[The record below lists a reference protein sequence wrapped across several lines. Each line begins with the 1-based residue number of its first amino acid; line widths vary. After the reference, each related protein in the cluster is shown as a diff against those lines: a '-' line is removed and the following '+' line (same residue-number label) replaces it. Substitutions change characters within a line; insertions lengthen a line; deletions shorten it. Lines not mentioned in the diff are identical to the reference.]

1 MSRIVYNY
9 AIVYLPDEDGNAM
22 FDIYYF
28 QKGYTAMNYIRVANV
43 YMSFLVHRLP
53 DMTINQTMDFIS
65 SVGDDLKLDFK
76 YEIRR
81 GLRDSSFNTL
91 DAGEFE
97 YIEIFSKSPD
107 DLKKLH
113 EKLYELLMDY
123 YKYLNYERLNTFD
136 KLFVRNTETP
146 FRFTHYTINKH
157 LCKYWF
163 SSKFNL
169 PFVGYMS
176 VDTKNIKHYERDYLR
191 PTHLK
196 VEETFILDAN
206 EGHDY
211 HNKRL
216 IDTLKP
222 YTPDKDYKT
231 DENNNIV
238 VASYDIETYN
248 KNMVVSPTDPN
259 QYIFCIGIAFFKLMC
274 NKPYARYSLISAD
287 LKTDPAVSDKLVE
300 TDLKLRD
307 ILTKPCK
314 CYIVNNEYCSDKDD
328 YTTYICLENEVDL
341 IRTYVELLHRN
352 QPHIVTG
359 FNNFTF
365 DDTWIYSRVSNV
377 DKFGEA
383 TFLKY
388 RQVFST
394 YDIDELDRLKR
405 TEIAP
410 QWKTFTVKME
420 GKVVDAENRT
430 MRAPVIQSL
439 DVLKMLKKADP
450 KRFSQRWKLDYM
462 LEVYHIKNPYNGQNL
477 SKTGLEIHQMFESWD
492 QKKDLY
498 EIAFYCLQDSWI
510 CATLIIER
518 NNLIDKLAMA
528 TITYTSF
535 EDSLYLA
542 DGHRVSCLNVYF
554 SYRNDFATL
563 DDGYKNRS
571 HNIKHNWKYERGIDD
586 EYDYGLGMKTFDKRT
601 IVGGGVKVKKSSR
614 HTGVTA
620 LDFSAQYPAMFCSEN
635 IASSSAVDVDML
647 VNPEKYGMKNQ
658 LTKEINDMFGPRR
671 VYYLKRIH
679 EGCE

>member
-1 MSRIVYNY
+1 MEYVYNY
-9 AIVYLPDEDGNAM
+9 AIVYVPDEDGSAM

-28 QKGYTAMNYIRVANV
+28 KKGSTKLNCIRVVNV

-53 DMTINQTMDFIS
+53 DMTVEQTMELIR
-65 SVGDDLKLDFK
+65 SVANDLKLDF
-76 YEIRR
+76 EFEVVR
-81 GLRDSSFNTL
+81 GLVDSSFNTL
-91 DAGEFE
+91 GSGEFE
-97 YIEIFSKSPD
+97 YVEIFSKAPEN
-107 DLKKLH
+107 LKKLH
-113 EKLYELLMDY
+113 DKLYDILTDY
-123 YKYLNYERLNTFD
+123 YKYLNYDRLNTFD

-146 FRFTHYTINKH
+146 FRFTHYTTNKQ

-169 PFVGYMS
+169 PFVGYMEIN
-176 VDTKNIKHYERDYLR
+176 TRKIRTYERDYLK
-191 PTHLK
+191 PHFLK
-196 VEETFILDAN
+196 VEETYILDAN
-206 EGHDY
+206 EINDF

-216 IDTLKP
+216 ISTLKP
-222 YTPDKDYKT
+222 FTPDKSYVT

-248 KNMVVSPTDPN
+248 KNMIVSPTDPK
-259 QYIFCIGIAFFKLMC
+259 QYIFCIGLAFFKLMQ

-287 LKTDPAVSDKLVE
+287 LMLDPVIKDKLIP
-300 TDLKLRD
+300 TDIKLKSAL
-307 ILTKPCK
+307 KKAHK
-314 CYIVNNEYCSDKDD
+314 CYRVNNEYCEDEND
-328 YTTYICLENEVDL
+328 YTIYICVQNEEDL
-341 IRTYVELLHRN
+341 IRTYVELLFRN
-352 QPHIVTG
+352 QPHIITG

-365 DDTWIYSRVSNV
+365 DDTWIYSRVEKYE
-377 DKFGEA
+377 DL
-383 TFLKY
+383 LKKY
-388 RQVFST
+388 KQVFST
-394 YDIDELDRLKR
+394 YDIDELEERKLNDL
-405 TEIAP
+405 AP

-420 GKVVDAENRT
+420 GKVVDKENRT
-430 MRAPVIQSL
+430 MRAPVVQSL

-462 LEVYHIKNPYNGQNL
+462 LEVYHIKNPYNGKQL
-477 SKTGLEIHQMFESWD
+477 SKTGLEIHQMFDSWD
-492 QKKDLY
+492 LKKDLY

-554 SYRNDFATL
+554 SYRYGFATL
-563 DDGYKNRS
+563 DDGYRNRGS
-571 HNIKHNWKYERGIDD
+571 VIKHNWQYERGIDD

-635 IASSSAVDVDML
+635 IASSSAVDQDML
-647 VNPEKYGMKNQ
+647 IAPESYGMNMV
-658 LTKEINDMFGPRR
+658 LVKEINDMFGVRR
-671 VYYLKRIH
+671 VFYLKRTH
-679 EGCE
+679 DGCPK

>member
-1 MSRIVYNY
+1 MEYVYNY
-9 AIVYLPDEDGNAM
+9 GIVYVPDEDGSSM

-28 QKGYTAMNYIRVANV
+28 KKGSNKLNCIRVMNV

-53 DMTINQTMDFIS
+53 GMTLNQTRELIESTADP
-65 SVGDDLKLDFK
+65 LKLDF
-76 YEIRR
+76 EFDIRR
-81 GLRDSSFNTL
+81 GLIDSSFNTL
-91 DAGEFE
+91 DSGEFE
-97 YIEIFSKSPD
+97 YVEIFSRSPD
-107 DLKKLH
+107 NLKKLH
-113 EKLYELLMDY
+113 DKLYDILTDY
-123 YKYLNYERLNTFD
+123 YKYLNYDRLDTFD

-146 FRFTHYTINKH
+146 FRFTHYTTNRQ

-176 VDTKNIKHYERDYLR
+176 IEKK
-191 PTHLK
+191 HLK
-196 VEETFILDAN
+196 EYGRPYLKPWDVKVEKTYVLDAN
-206 EGHDY
+206 EHRDY
-211 HNKRL
+211 HNKVL
-216 IDTLKP
+216 EEALKP
-222 YTPDKDYKT
+222 FTPDKSYVT
-231 DENNNIV
+231 DENNNIII
-238 VASYDIETYN
+238 ASYDIETYN
-248 KNMVVSPTDPN
+248 KNMIVSPTDPK
-259 QYIFCIGIAFFKLMC
+259 QYIFCIGVAFFKLMQ

-287 LKTDPAVSDKLVE
+287 LALDPIVKDKLVE
-300 TDLKLRD
+300 VDIKLKS
-307 ILTKPCK
+307 ILTKAHK
-314 CYIVNNEYCSDKDD
+314 CYKVSNEYCEDADD
-328 YTTYICLENEVDL
+328 YTIYVCVQNEVDL
-341 IRTYVELLHRN
+341 IRTFVELLYRN
-352 QPHIVTG
+352 QPHIITG

-377 DKFGEA
+377 DKFGEE

-388 RQVFST
+388 RQIFST
-394 YDIDELDRLKR
+394 YDIGELEERKLN
-405 TEIAP
+405 ELAP

-420 GKVVDAENRT
+420 GKVVDKENRT
-430 MRAPVIQSL
+430 MRAPIVQSL

-462 LEVYHIKNPYNGQNL
+462 LEVYHIKNPYNGKNL
-477 SKTGLEIHQMFESWD
+477 SKTGLEIHQMFDSWD

-554 SYRNDFATL
+554 SYRYGFATL
-563 DDGYKNRS
+563 DDGYRNRGS
-571 HNIKHNWKYERGIDD
+571 VIKHNWQYERGIDD

-635 IASSSAVDVDML
+635 IASSSAVDQDML
-647 VNPEKYGMKNQ
+647 AHPEKYGMKQ
-658 LTKEINDMFGPRR
+658 TAVKEINDMFGPRR
-671 VYYLKRIH
+671 VYYMKRVE
-679 EGCE
+679 EGCPK